1 MPQVRIQKPKAI
13 LFDINGT
20 TANNSFCDRYLGL
33 YIRKNV
39 RGFLSVFWDH
49 EQIQRDVRMMRNEVA
64 EIPDQLSPV
73 APEGSEKNVII
84 DSVVKIVA
92 DSLDKEIDLLS
103 LAQLRFVLIFIF
115 QVFLVMLQLFH
126 AGSTCGLTE
135 IKKRS
140 SELIFILMW
149 QFK

>member
-49 EQIQRDVRMMRNEVA
+49 EQIQRDIRMMRIEVA
-64 EIPDQLSPV
+64 TNDQLPQV
-73 APEGSEKNVII
+73 APEGSEKAVLV
-84 DSVVKIVA
+84 DSVVRVVA
-92 DSLDKEIDLLS
+92 DALDKEIDLLS
-103 LAQLRFVLIFIF
+103 LAQLR
-115 QVFLVMLQLFH
+115 
-126 AGSTCGLTE
+126 
-135 IKKRS
+135 
-140 SELIFILMW
+140 
-149 QFK
+149 

>member
-49 EQIQRDVRMMRNEVA
+49 EQIQRDIRMMRIEVA
-64 EIPDQLSPV
+64 EIEHLPQIAAESADK
-73 APEGSEKNVII
+73 AVII
-84 DSVVKIVA
+84 DSVVRAVA
-92 DSLDKEIDLLS
+92 ESLDKEIDLLS
-103 LAQLRFVLIFIF
+103 FAQLR
-115 QVFLVMLQLFH
+115 
-126 AGSTCGLTE
+126 
-135 IKKRS
+135 
-140 SELIFILMW
+140 
-149 QFK
+149 